1 MSDDIR
7 NLLDRVERPQLTI
20 RDIRVTPIT
29 YQPANGSP
37 IHEFGP
43 VILSKRDESIVEI
56 WTEEGLKG
64 IGPGA
69 AGDAQ
74 HNYDQLVGKNP
85 YDLLGTEILPGIDV
99 ACWDLVG
106 RALGQPVYRLLA
118 LDIEPDPS
126 VHVYASGGVMWTY
139 YDRGDGSSWGAQAL
153 IEEALLYKELGFD
166 TFKWRPGTDWQE
178 AGINPHKLG
187 EICRQLREAV
197 GPSFRLGLEKKGY
210 DSWTFEE
217 CLTIAP
223 IIDELAFYFFEQP
236 MGDEG
241 PTQFAD
247 YRTLKERM
255 PRVMLWGGERFR
267 TYEEAEPWI
276 REGVYDAVQSDC
288 IHMGL
293 TKNWHVAQRARAA
306 GVKMVPHNWS
316 TSLGTMCNAH
326 LVAATGGHMC
336 EFFMYPSD
344 FRYGLFK
351 EPYRPH
357 QSRITLGDEPGFGM
371 ELIDDFAENFPY
383 IPGPNTLANPRFPHA
398 WARAQEREQAVCAR
412 YRG

>member
-1 MSDDIR
+1 MPGTRHHRRAILLSTYAQAHSESKSTMSDDIR
-7 NLLDRVERPQLTI
+7 NLLDRVERPLTI

-29 YQPANGSP
+29 YQPADGSP
-37 IHEFGP
+37 IHECGP

-69 AGDAQ
+69 ASDAQ
-74 HNYDQLVGKNP
+74 HSYDHLVGKNP

-153 IEEALLYKELGFD
+153 IEEALRYKELGFD

-197 GPSFRLGLEKKGY
+197 GPSFRLGLEKKATIHGPLK
-210 DSWTFEE
+210 SV
-217 CLTIAP
+217 TIAP

-236 MGDEG
+236 WETKAPPSL
-241 PTQFAD
+241 PTIEPSKNACRALCCGAASAFA
-247 YRTLKERM
+247 RM
-255 PRVMLWGGERFR
+255 
-267 TYEEAEPWI
+267 
-276 REGVYDAVQSDC
+276 
-288 IHMGL
+288 
-293 TKNWHVAQRARAA
+293 K
-306 GVKMVPHNWS
+306 
-316 TSLGTMCNAH
+316 
-326 LVAATGGHMC
+326 
-336 EFFMYPSD
+336 
-344 FRYGLFK
+344 
-351 EPYRPH
+351 RPN
-357 QSRITLGDEPGFGM
+357 PGYAKAFTTPCSP
-371 ELIDDFAENFPY
+371 IAY
-383 IPGPNTLANPRFPHA
+383 T
-398 WARAQEREQAVCAR
+398 WA
-412 YRG
+412 